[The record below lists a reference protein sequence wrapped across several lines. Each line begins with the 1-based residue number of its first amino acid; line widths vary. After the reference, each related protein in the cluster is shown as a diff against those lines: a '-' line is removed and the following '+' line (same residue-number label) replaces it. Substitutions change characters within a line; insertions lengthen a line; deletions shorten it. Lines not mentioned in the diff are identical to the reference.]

1 MMNLNYSQTT
11 GHITSDDGT
20 LITTGWSGRGDGKNN
35 PGYEDVVCTG
45 PLPKGLYWVQ
55 PWEAQHPGLG
65 PMVAYL
71 RPDHINEMF
80 GRGSFYIH
88 GPAMDKAK
96 YGQESKGCIVIPRP
110 GREAVKFLNPTTITV
125 TE

>member
-1 MMNLNYSQTT
+1 MNLNYSQTT

-20 LITTGWSGRGDGKNN
+20 LITTGWSGHGDCKND
-35 PGYEDVVCTG
+35 PTKEDVVSTG
-45 PLPKGLYWVQ
+45 PLPRGLYWVQ
-55 PWEAQHPGLG
+55 PWEDLHPGLG

-71 RPDHINEMF
+71 KPDMINDMH

-110 GREAVKFLNPTTITV
+110 GREAVKFLNPATITV
-125 TE
+125 LE